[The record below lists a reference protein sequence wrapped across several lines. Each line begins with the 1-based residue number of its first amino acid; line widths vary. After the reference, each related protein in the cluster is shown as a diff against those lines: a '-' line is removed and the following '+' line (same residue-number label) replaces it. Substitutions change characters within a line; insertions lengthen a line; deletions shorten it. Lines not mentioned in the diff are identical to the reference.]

1 MRPAIVLLAAAVAAA
16 IAGWASDV
24 IIRHSARG
32 RRKATLTTVHRK
44 CHRPWTAVIFVV
56 ALLVALPLTDLP
68 RTAVDDVRHILVLAL
83 IFTGAWLCVKLLFAF
98 EEISFRRYPVNVAN
112 NRRMRRM
119 RTRIA
124 VSRRATATAVIVLA
138 AAAALMTFPHLR
150 SVGASLFASA
160 GIAGVVVGLA
170 AKPTLSNFVAGLQLA
185 FTDMLRLDDAVLVDN
200 EWGRVEDLGLTHV
213 VVQLWDERRVVLPT
227 TYFTTQPFENW
238 TRREARVLGS
248 VLLHLDHTTPM
259 ADVREQTRRIAEA
272 SQNWD
277 GIAIGAQVID
287 TTPTTMIVRIV
298 ASAVDGPRSW
308 NLRCELREGLIDY
321 LRQQHPECLPR
332 ARVTI
337 AARDAAEIDKLL
349 WRNQ

>member
-1 MRPAIVLLAAAVAAA
+1 MRAAVVLLAAAVAAA
-16 IAGWASDV
+16 IAAWTSDV
-24 IIRHSARG
+24 IMRHSARG
-32 RRKATLTTVHRK
+32 RRKATLTTVQRM
-44 CHRPWTAVIFVV
+44 CHRPWTAVIFVG

-68 RTAVDDVRHILVLAL
+68 RTVVDAVRHILVLAL

-98 EEISFRRYPVNVAN
+98 EEITFRRYPVNVAN
-112 NRRMRRM
+112 NRRMRRT

-124 VSRRATATAVIVLA
+124 VSRRATATAVILLA
-138 AAAALMTFPHLR
+138 AYTALMTFPHLR

-160 GIAGVVVGLA
+160 GILGVVVGLA
-170 AKPTLSNFVAGLQLA
+170 AKSTLSNFVAGLQLA

-200 EWGRVEDLGLTHV
+200 EWGRVEDIGLTHV

-259 ADVREQTRRIAEA
+259 PDVREQTRRIAEA

-277 GIAIGAQVID
+277 GIAIGAQSL
-287 TTPTTMIVRIV
+287 TRHRRP
-298 ASAVDGPRSW
+298 
-308 NLRCELREGLIDY
+308 
-321 LRQQHPECLPR
+321 
-332 ARVTI
+332 
-337 AARDAAEIDKLL
+337 
-349 WRNQ
+349 